1 MQEIIER
8 LLQSLSTFTTFFN
21 DSAAVFVVAVGVAI
35 GLFALS
41 VMYLINNATSRS
53 RRRIRA
59 AVADNQVSSTS
70 ESRQARKIDASVQ
83 PVSSLVLPSSD
94 KELAD
99 TRKRLNAAGYLH
111 KSSTSVYYFWKLVL
125 ALGFG
130 IVALL
135 VTTYFPRLTTVQVVL
150 YTGVAAFVGS
160 LLPSYLLDKWVAERK
175 KRIVNAF
182 PDMLDMLVACSEA
195 GLGLNAALQRVA
207 REIKPSHPDLGG
219 ELELV
224 NAEILAGVDR
234 IQALKGLGTRTD
246 IPDIQGFVA
255 MLTQSVR
262 FGTSIAEALRIF
274 AEEFRDK
281 RMQKAEEVAAKI
293 ATKLLFP
300 LILCFFPCFFLV
312 AVGPAVITMMKVF
325 AN

>member
-1 MQEIIER
+1 MQAIIDR

-21 DSAAVFVVAVGVAI
+21 DSAAVFIVAVGIAI

-41 VMYLINNATSRS
+41 VMFLINNATSRS
-53 RRRIRA
+53 RRRVRA
-59 AVADNQVSSTS
+59 AVADNRHGSST
-70 ESRQARKIDASVQ
+70 ESRQARQIEASVQ

-94 KELAD
+94 KELAE

-111 KSSTSVYYFWKLVL
+111 KSSTSVYYFWKLVV

-130 IVALL
+130 IVALIG
-135 VTTYFPRLTTVQVVL
+135 TTYFPRLTTFQIVL
-150 YTGVAAFVGS
+150 YTGIATFAGS
-160 LLPSYLLDKWVAERK
+160 LLPSYLLDKRVAERK
-175 KRIVNAF
+175 RRIVNAF

-207 REIKPSHPDLGG
+207 RELKPSHPDLGG

-234 IQALKGLGTRTD
+234 IQALKGMGLRTD

-262 FGTSIAEALRIF
+262 FGTGIAEALRIF

-281 RMQKAEEVAAKI
+281 RMQKAEEIAAKI

-312 AVGPAVITMMKVF
+312 AVGPAVISMMKVF
-325 AN
+325 GN